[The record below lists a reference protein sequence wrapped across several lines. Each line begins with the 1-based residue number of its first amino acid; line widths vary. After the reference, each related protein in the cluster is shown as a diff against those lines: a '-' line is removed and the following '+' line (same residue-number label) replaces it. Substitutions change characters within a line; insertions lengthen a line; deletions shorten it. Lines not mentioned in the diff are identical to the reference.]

1 VRGML
6 ATETTVL
13 AELKLL
19 RLGSF
24 VFGRRVISLFALSAS
39 KRNDI
44 SHCNILLV
52 TH

>member
-1 VRGML
+1 MF

-19 RLGSF
+19 GLGPF
-24 VFGRRVISLFALSAS
+24 VLGGRVISLLAHCAS
-39 KRNDI
+39 KRDDI

-52 TH
+52 ER